1 MYTVFADD
9 KNIYN
14 PLVEELS
21 IINAKLDL
29 ELNKAGSF
37 SFTVPPTNPYINSLT
52 KLKTQI
58 CVYENNDLIFRG
70 RVLDDQEK
78 FNKTLIVK
86 CEGELAF
93 LNDSVQRPFEFKG
106 TPSELFTYL
115 ITKHN
120 ESVDDFKKFKIGNIT
135 VTDPNNY
142 ISRSDSEYS
151 STLTLINQQL
161 IQTLGGYI
169 WFRHESDG
177 TYIDYLEDFSTLN
190 IQSVEF
196 GKNLID
202 LNKYSKAKDVVTVV
216 IPLGAKIKKEEG
228 EEEIESRLTVAEV
241 NNGKDYIE
249 NEEALKLRGRI
260 EKIVTFD
267 NVTDPLNLL
276 RKGREWLGKAV
287 LLAETLEL
295 TAVDLSSIDQSFN
308 NFKIGSYVK
317 VTTLP
322 HNLDI
327 NMLVQKL
334 SLDLQKPASNKL
346 TLGTSFTSFTDRE
359 HDFNNKF
366 GNIVESVEN
375 IKNSTIIISKNSP
388 DDKNRIWCDIATDP
402 PTFKKWD
409 GEIWEI
415 INDPTNDIQNIVE
428 NVKKEINSSIEQS
441 ANNITSTVEENYYK
455 KGETDKL
462 ISKLSTEFS
471 QSKDSFEMI
480 FNNFQQDINDLE
492 NNTNSNFEDIRKYI
506 RFVDGNIVL
515 GVEGNLITLKIK
527 NDRISFLENM
537 NEVAYFANN
546 KLYVLDGEFLSS
558 LVIGRFGFIPRK
570 NGHLSFRKV
579 R

>member
-1 MYTVFADD
+1 MYTVYADD

-58 CVYENNDLIFRG
+58 CVFENDDLIFRG

-78 FNKTLIVK
+78 FNKALIVK

-115 ITKHN
+115 ITRHN
-120 ESVDDFKKFKIGNIT
+120 ERVDDFKKFKIGNIT

-151 STLTLINQQL
+151 STITLINQQL
-161 IQTLGGYI
+161 VKTLGGYI
-169 WFRHESDG
+169 WFRHEKDG
-177 TYIDYLEDFSTLN
+177 TYIDYLEDFTSLN
-190 IQSVEF
+190 LQEVEF

-202 LNKYSKAKDVVTVV
+202 LNKYSKANDVATVV
-216 IPLGAKIKKEEG
+216 VPLGAKIKNEEG
-228 EEEIESRLTVAEV
+228 EEQSESRLTVAEV
-241 NNGKDYIE
+241 NDGKDYIE

-267 NVTDPLNLL
+267 DVTDPLNLL
-276 RKGREWLGKAV
+276 RKGMEWLGKNV
-287 LLAETLEL
+287 MLTETLEL
-295 TAVDLSSIDQSFN
+295 NAVDLSGLDQNFN
-308 NFKIGSYVK
+308 NFKIGAYVK
-317 VTTLP
+317 VKTLP
-322 HNLDI
+322 HDLDVNL
-327 NMLVQKL
+327 LVQKL

-366 GNIVESVEN
+366 GNIIESVEN
-375 IKNSTIIISKNSP
+375 IKNSTIIISKNQP
-388 DDKNRIWCDIATDP
+388 NDKSRIWCDISTDP

-409 GEIWEI
+409 GEIWQI
-415 INDPTNDIQNIVE
+415 INDPTNDIQNIIE

-441 ANNITSTVEENYYK
+441 ANNIKTTVEEKYYK
-455 KGETDKL
+455 KDETDKL
-462 ISKLSTEFS
+462 ISKLSTEFA
-471 QSKDSFEMI
+471 QTKDAFEMN
-480 FNNFQQDINDLE
+480 FNEFHTDINDLE
-492 NNTNSNFEDIRKYI
+492 NSTNENFENIRKYI
-506 RFVDGNIVL
+506 RFKDGNIIL
-515 GVEGNLITLKIK
+515 GVEGNIITLKIK
-527 NDRISFLENM
+527 NDRISFLENDY
-537 NEVAYFANN
+537 EVAYFANN
-546 KLYVLDGEFLSS
+546 KLYVLDAEFKNSII
-558 LVIGRFGFIPRK
+558 IGNFGFIHRE